1 MKGHT
6 ARFWFSENV
15 QAYADWLTVRD
26 KILSCNPM
34 ELRSGKH
41 PEVALSSANST
52 NSADRP
58 KPQFGDGRQDYM
70 MQRYKNL
77 ALISISG
84 SLVKSDSPWNR
95 YYGVVSYDE
104 IRRSVMMALND
115 PSVDGILAVMSTP
128 GGAATGADAMA
139 SFFSRANKVKPFYAF
154 AETDM
159 CSGGYYLG
167 APAREIFA
175 QRAALVGSIGVIM
188 VHMDYLDMYK
198 EAGIN
203 PTVFRAGEFKA
214 LGSPYEHLDKKAQ
227 ANISKSLGNYF
238 NMFNEHVVENRSYD
252 SVEQMR
258 ETAGEGRVFMAEEAM
273 EVGLVDQVAELEDC
287 LEIVSDKSRKA
298 SGRSTSLYHMPK
310 RGNTMKVKGKDG
322 KLITLSEEVVAALA
336 AGADPASFGLTA
348 EQLANAVEDEEAAAG
363 DKPEAKVEGDK
374 PEAKVEGDK
383 PEAKVEDDKPE
394 AKVEAAP
401 STGEGSL
408 AGEISALVKQAAS
421 MATEIAQL
429 KVDLRLAN
437 EKLSTAAA
445 ATEAATKE
453 RDALMMVAR
462 QAVSWRQTALGYQ
475 PSVSESLSAAELV
488 DTFEKLDATFKE
500 RFKPGQKSVSTA
512 PATGAELPNNPQ
524 VTAARSMTGK
534 L

>member
-34 ELRSGKH
+34 ELRSGKP
-41 PEVALSSANST
+41 PELALSSANST

-238 NMFNEHVVENRSYD
+238 NMFNEHVVEHRSYD

-363 DKPEAKVEGDK
+363 GNTEAKVEGDK

-383 PEAKVEDDKPE
+383 PEAKVE
-394 AKVEAAP
+394 AAP
-401 STGEGSL
+401 STGEGVL
-408 AGEISALVKQAAS
+408 AGEISALVKQVTS
-421 MATEIAQL
+421 MTTEIAQL

-437 EKLSTAAA
+437 EKLSTATT
-445 ATEAATKE
+445 ATESATKE
-453 RDALMMVAR
+453 RDALMVVAR

>member
-34 ELRSGKH
+34 ELRSGKP
-41 PEVALSSANST
+41 PELALSSANST

-188 VHMDYLDMYK
+188 VHMDYLDMCK

-214 LGSPYEHLDKKAQ
+214 LGSPYERLDKKAQ

-238 NMFNEHVVENRSYD
+238 NMFNEHVVEHRSYD

-363 DKPEAKVEGDK
+363 DKPEAKVE
-374 PEAKVEGDK
+374 
-383 PEAKVEDDKPE
+383 DDKPE

-401 STGEGSL
+401 STGEGAL

-445 ATEAATKE
+445 ATESATKE